1 MTDAATD
8 RAELVVQW
16 RLNGE
21 DTTIEVPQYWT
32 LADALRERAG
42 LTGLHLGCEHGV
54 CGACTVL
61 LDGEPVRSCIVL
73 AAQADGHEVRTIE
86 GLAGPESERLH
97 AVQEAF
103 TEHHALQCGY
113 CTPGF
118 IMLAVS
124 ILEREPDAEPGADQ
138 GAALGEPLPLHRI
151 QAHRRRGAL
160 GATCDRRAVTG
171 TLIDSLVG
179 RARHPRGGPPTDHR
193 APASTSAM

>member
-21 DTTIEVPQYWT
+21 DTTVEVPQYWT

-86 GLAGPESERLH
+86 GLADRGSQRLH
-97 AVQEAF
+97 AVQQAF
-103 TEHHALQCGY
+103 TEHHALQCGF

-124 ILEREPDAEPGADQ
+124 ILEHEPRASPERIKELLSANLCRCTGYKPIVAAVLSAQRAIAEQ
-138 GAALGEPLPLHRI
+138 
-151 QAHRRRGAL
+151 
-160 GATCDRRAVTG
+160 
-171 TLIDSLVG
+171 
-179 RARHPRGGPPTDHR
+179 
-193 APASTSAM
+193 

>member
-1 MTDAATD
+1 MTDVAAK
-8 RAELVVQW
+8 RAELVVEL

-21 DTTIEVPQYWT
+21 DTSIEVPEYWT

-61 LDGEPVRSCIVL
+61 LDGEAVRSCIVL

-86 GLAGPESERLH
+86 GLAAGPDQQRLH

-103 TEHHALQCGY
+103 TEQHALQCGY

-124 ILEREPDAEPGADQ
+124 ILEREPQASPERIKELLSANLCRCTGYKPIVAAVLSAQRAIAEQ
-138 GAALGEPLPLHRI
+138 
-151 QAHRRRGAL
+151 
-160 GATCDRRAVTG
+160 
-171 TLIDSLVG
+171 
-179 RARHPRGGPPTDHR
+179 
-193 APASTSAM
+193 

>member
-1 MTDAATD
+1 MTDAATH
-8 RAELVVQW
+8 RAELIVQC
-16 RLNGE
+16 RLNGG
-21 DTTIEVPQYWT
+21 DTTIEVPEYWT

-86 GLAGPESERLH
+86 GLADPDTQRLH

-124 ILEREPDAEPGADQ
+124 ILEHEPAASPERIKELLSANLCRCTGYKPIVAAVLSAQRAIAEQ
-138 GAALGEPLPLHRI
+138 
-151 QAHRRRGAL
+151 
-160 GATCDRRAVTG
+160 
-171 TLIDSLVG
+171 
-179 RARHPRGGPPTDHR
+179 
-193 APASTSAM
+193 